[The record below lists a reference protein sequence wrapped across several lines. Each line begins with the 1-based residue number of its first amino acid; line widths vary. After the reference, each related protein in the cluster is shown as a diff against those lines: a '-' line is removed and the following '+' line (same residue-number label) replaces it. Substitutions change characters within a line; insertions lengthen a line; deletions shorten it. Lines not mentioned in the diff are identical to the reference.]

1 MGYRKKT
8 SVARGGLQGSITR
21 QPSSRAADEDATV
34 CLSCQHWGELG
45 ICQLYIPSLIQ
56 ARRPRQSPAQTAAH
70 PSLHPHS
77 LPCTLGEQVAAYG
90 DFSTGAFDHS
100 EPSGAELIFI
110 SAASS
115 AVLGCAP
122 DVLQWQQSQ
131 KGTLRSRSKAGVT
144 ETPFSRVEIR
154 EIFHKVSVFSSH
166 MSVFFQI
173 SASLR
178 SLFTRLLW
186 AEGAIKSQL
195 VKTPPFY
202 RFYGEISNVERQ
214 TMRSL
219 AFMQK
224 VNKLFRLLC
233 RVIWKHT
240 GNETSHF
247 PAALSCHGLYPA
259 VLMLCT

>member
-1 MGYRKKT
+1 MGCRKKT

-45 ICQLYIPSLIQ
+45 ICQLHIPSLIQ
-56 ARRPRQSPAQTAAH
+56 ARRPRQSPTQTAAH

-77 LPCTLGEQVAAYG
+77 LLCTLGEQVAAYG

-100 EPSGAELIFI
+100 EPSRAEPIFV

-115 AVLGCAP
+115 AVLSCAP
-122 DVLQWQQSQ
+122 DVLQWQRSQ
-131 KGTLRSRSKAGVT
+131 EETLRSRRQAGVT
-144 ETPFSRVEIR
+144 ETPFPRVEIR
-154 EIFHKVSVFSSH
+154 EIFYKVSVFSSQ

-178 SLFTRLLW
+178 SLFTHSLW

-195 VKTPPFY
+195 VHFY
-202 RFYGEISNVERQ
+202 CFYGEISNMEWQ
-214 TMRSL
+214 TMRFL

-233 RVIWKHT
+233 RVI
-240 GNETSHF
+240 
-247 PAALSCHGLYPA
+247 
-259 VLMLCT
+259 

>member
-1 MGYRKKT
+1 MGCRKKT
-8 SVARGGLQGSITR
+8 SVAGGGLQGSITR

-56 ARRPRQSPAQTAAH
+56 ARRPRQSPTQTAAH

-77 LPCTLGEQVAAYG
+77 LPCTLGEQLAAYG

-100 EPSGAELIFI
+100 EPSRAEPIFI
-110 SAASS
+110 SAASW
-115 AVLGCAP
+115 AVLSCAP
-122 DVLQWQQSQ
+122 DVLRWQQSQ
-131 KGTLRSRSKAGVT
+131 KGTLRSRSKVGVT
-144 ETPFSRVEIR
+144 ETSFSRVEIR
-154 EIFHKVSVFSSH
+154 EIFYKVSVFSSH

-178 SLFTRLLW
+178 SLFTPLLW

-195 VKTPPFY
+195 VKTP
-202 RFYGEISNVERQ
+202 RFYCFLRWNIKCGVANNTLFSVHAKGKQ
-214 TMRSL
+214 TL
-219 AFMQK
+219 QA
-224 VNKLFRLLC
+224 
-233 RVIWKHT
+233 VIWKHT

-259 VLMLCT
+259 ALMLCT